1 MGRRGGGIKN
11 GGAGWRIEK
20 GGNEKECNEWIRMK
34 EWEEYFREVL
44 GGVDTRRNRKND
56 LGGEREREREK
67 EKEVGRGEGCG
78 KGGN

>member
-1 MGRRGGGIKN
+1 
-11 GGAGWRIEK
+11 
-20 GGNEKECNEWIRMK
+20 MK

-44 GGVDTRRNRKND
+44 GEVGKIIWGR
-56 LGGEREREREK
+56 ERERERES